1 MTTSLAELVSAHPLL
16 AGLPGEA
23 VASVAGCAQ
32 NVSFNP
38 GDLLL
43 AEGDP
48 ANTLYLLRRGRVAIE
63 VHSPGRG
70 PIVIET
76 VGPGAVVGWSWLV
89 PPYRWHFDARAV
101 EAVGAVA
108 VDGACLQGKGRDR
121 SRTRLRAH
129 EAGGRRAP
137 RTPPDDPSSAA
148 RPLRDRQCS
157 LISAGRNGAV
167 LTTGATPVSG
177 LMTPIPHRVVGRR
190 DETDDVVTLLLS
202 PTAGASPAFG
212 LGQFNMLTAFGV
224 GEAAISVSSAP
235 A

>member
-16 AGLPGEA
+16 AGLPGQA

-48 ANTLYLLRRGRVAIE
+48 ADTLYLLRRGRVAIE

-101 EAVGAVA
+101 DAVGAVA
-108 VDGACLQGKGRDR
+108 VDGACLREKAEADPELGYALMKRVATVLLERLQM
-121 SRTRLRAH
+121 TRLRLLDLY
-129 EAGGRRAP
+129 GTG
-137 RTPPDDPSSAA
+137 SA
-148 RPLRDRQCS
+148 R
-157 LISAGRNGAV
+157 
-167 LTTGATPVSG
+167 
-177 LMTPIPHRVVGRR
+177 
-190 DETDDVVTLLLS
+190 
-202 PTAGASPAFG
+202 
-212 LGQFNMLTAFGV
+212 
-224 GEAAISVSSAP
+224 
-235 A
+235 